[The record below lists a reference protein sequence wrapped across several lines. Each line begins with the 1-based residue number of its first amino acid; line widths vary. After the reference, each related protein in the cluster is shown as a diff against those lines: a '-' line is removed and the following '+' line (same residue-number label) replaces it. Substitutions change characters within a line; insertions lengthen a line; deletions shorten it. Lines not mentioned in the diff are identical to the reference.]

1 MLVQHEASQSFDL
14 VINGFILANLK
25 PHVQLILAN
34 W

>member
-1 MLVQHEASQSFDL
+1 MLVQHEANQSFDL

-25 PHVQLILAN
+25 LQLILAN

>member
-1 MLVQHEASQSFDL
+1 MLVQHEADQSFDL

-25 PHVQLILAN
+25 LHVQLILAN